1 MSKLAWLGAVI
12 ALSIAVP
19 LGGADTA
26 LAAKKHAKKPPEK
39 LTYEQAWAKCQKE
52 VDKLQR
58 DAQSQRYSR
67 GAACM
72 HAHGYQI

>member
-1 MSKLAWLGAVI
+1 MLKLNSRCVVV
-12 ALSIAVP
+12 ALSIAMP
-19 LGGADTA
+19 LGIADTA
-26 LAAKKHAKKPPEK
+26 FAAKKPAH
-39 LTYEQAWAKCQKE
+39 LTYEQAWAKCQTH

-72 HAHGYQI
+72 HMYGYRI

>member
-1 MSKLAWLGAVI
+1 MLKFKWLGAVV
-12 ALSIAVP
+12 ALSIAT
-19 LGGADTA
+19 LGVADTA
-26 LAAKKHAKKPPEK
+26 FAAKKHAKKPPEK

-72 HAHGYQI
+72 HTHGYQI

>member
-1 MSKLAWLGAVI
+1 MLKLTSLGVVI
-12 ALSIAVP
+12 ALSVAMP
-19 LGGADTA
+19 LGVADTA
-26 LAAKKHAKKPPEK
+26 FAAKKVPH
-39 LTYEQAWAKCQKE
+39 LTYEQAWARCQVQ

-72 HAHGYQI
+72 HMFGYRI

>member
-1 MSKLAWLGAVI
+1 MSKLKPLLFA
-12 ALSIAVP
+12 IAVSMAMP
-19 LGGADTA
+19 LGVADTA
-26 LAAKKHAKKPPEK
+26 FAAKKPPH
-39 LTYEQAWAKCQKE
+39 LTYEQAWARCKVH

-72 HAHGYQI
+72 HMFGYKI